1 VYIVSAFWEFWL
13 TKFSLFKQHW
23 NSIVSSFSKPLNFN
37 SGMKQNNG
45 QSGQYLNTETIG
57 MKPKNN
63 LTGPYF
69 KKELILADFRLANLS
84 RDCSVIGRREVLTG
98 KAKFGI
104 FGDGKEIIQM
114 ALAKQFKNGDWRSG
128 YYRDQTWMMAMGL
141 YDSLEFFHQLYGNI
155 DDQFNSGSGG
165 RVFNNHFSVPNIN
178 RDGTWRDL
186 TKQKNSSADISP
198 TAGQMPRL
206 LGLAYASK
214 LFRQNKDLK
223 QFTTL
228 SLNGN
233 EVAFGS
239 IGDASTSEGYFW
251 ETINAAGVLQVPMAV
266 SIYDDGYGISVP
278 KKYQTTKGSISEI
291 LKGFETEKD
300 KPGIRIFKGKGWDY
314 PGLIKLYEEG
324 IAICREQ
331 HTPVVFHIEE
341 VTQPQGHSTSGSH
354 ERYKSEERLKW
365 EIEFDPIRKMREWI
379 HSLDIATDEELDKIV
394 VEAEEEAKESRRKG
408 WESFQTPIKTERDA
422 LVKIINDRSCKCTDK
437 VKENSVDSYTEE
449 LKQVASP
456 IRKDN
461 FVTARKI
468 LRNICG
474 TCLKADNLN
483 EELNGWLK
491 RNYADALKG
500 YDSFLYNETP
510 TSVLNVKPVA
520 PVYSA
525 DSPEVPGRQV
535 LRDNYDKLFS
545 KYPLLVTFG
554 EDTGVI
560 GGVNQSLEG
569 LQKKFGELRITDT
582 GIREA
587 TILGQGLGLALRGM
601 RPIAEIQYLDYLMY
615 ALQILSDDLATTHYR
630 SAGKMV
636 APLII
641 STRGHR
647 LEGIWHSGSPMS
659 MLINSVRGVYVCSP
673 RDMTRAAGFYN
684 TLLEG
689 NDPAV
694 VIEPLNG
701 YRLKEKL
708 PDNLGEF
715 KIQLGIP
722 EILNPGTDLT
732 IVTYGSTVKIA
743 IEAVKQLALHDISV
757 ELIDVQTLIPFD
769 KNKMIVES
777 LKKTNRV
784 LFLDEDVP
792 GGTTAYMMQE
802 VLEKQNGWQFLDSPP
817 KTLAAKEHRPAYTTD
832 GDYFSKPNA
841 EDVFD
846 VVYGMM
852 KEAVPD
858 KY

>member
-1 VYIVSAFWEFWL
+1 
-13 TKFSLFKQHW
+13 
-23 NSIVSSFSKPLNFN
+23 
-37 SGMKQNNG
+37 MKQNSKSSNI
-45 QSGQYLNTETIG
+45 NI
-57 MKPKNN
+57 N
-63 LTGPYF
+63 
-69 KKELILADFRLANLS
+69 KKEILADFRLANLS
-84 RDCSVIGRREVLTG
+84 RDLSIIGRKEVLTG

-104 FGDGKEIIQM
+104 FGAGKEIIQI

-141 YDSLEFFHQLYGNI
+141 YDSLEFFHQLYGNTNRDI
-155 DDQFNSGSGG
+155 NPGSGG
-165 RVFNNHFSVPNIN
+165 RVFNNHFSIPNIN
-178 RDGTWRDL
+178 PDGSWRDL
-186 TKQKNSSADISP
+186 TKQKNSSSDISP

-214 LFRQNKDLK
+214 LFRQNKDLH
-223 QFTTL
+223 QFSTL
-228 SLNGN
+228 SHKGN

-239 IGDASTSEGYFW
+239 IGDASTSEGHFW

-266 SIYDDGYGISVP
+266 SVYDDGYGISVP
-278 KKYQTTKGSISEI
+278 KKYQTTKGSISEV
-291 LKGFETEKD
+291 LKGFESEKG

-314 PGLIKLYEEG
+314 AGLIELYEKG
-324 IAICREQ
+324 IAICRDE
-331 HTPVVFHIEE
+331 HTPVLFHIEE

-365 EIEFDPIRKMREWI
+365 EEEYDPITKMREWI
-379 HSLDIATDEELDKIV
+379 LNSDIATADELDKLV
-394 VEAEEEAKESRRKG
+394 VEAEEEAKASRLKG
-408 WESFQTPIKTERDA
+408 WEMFQDPIKIERDA
-422 LVKIINDRSCKCTDK
+422 LVKIISDRTCRCTEDA
-437 VKENSVDSYTEE
+437 KEDTVEHFTED
-449 LKQVASP
+449 LTKIIAP

-468 LRNICG
+468 LRNVCG
-474 TCLKADNLN
+474 SCLKADNLK
-483 EELNGWLK
+483 EELHGWLK
-491 RNYADALKG
+491 RNNEDARSS
-500 YDSFLYNETP
+500 YDSFLYNDTP
-510 TSVLNVKPVA
+510 TSVLKVKPIA
-520 PVYSA
+520 PVYSEN
-525 DSPEVPGRQV
+525 SPEVPGRQI
-535 LRDNYDKLFS
+535 LRDNYEKLFA
-545 KYPLLVTFG
+545 KYPKLVTFG
-554 EDTGVI
+554 EDVGGI

-587 TILGQGLGLALRGM
+587 TILGQGIGLSLRGM

-615 ALQILSDDLATTHYR
+615 ALQLLSDDLATTHYR
-630 SAGKMV
+630 TAGRMV

-647 LEGIWHSGSPMS
+647 LEGIWHSGSPIS

-689 NDPAV
+689 NDPAI

-701 YRLKEKL
+701 YRLKEKM
-708 PDNLGEF
+708 PDNIGEF
-715 KIQLGIP
+715 RLELGIP
-722 EILNPGTDLT
+722 EILSAGTDLT
-732 IVTYGSTVKIA
+732 VITYGSTVKVA
-743 IEAVKQLALHDISV
+743 LEAVKQLAAHDISV
-757 ELIDVQTLIPFD
+757 ELIDVQTLMPFD
-769 KNKMIVES
+769 RNKMILES

-802 VLEKQNGWQFLDSPP
+802 VLEKQGGWQYLDSPP
-817 KTLAAKEHRPAYTTD
+817 KTLTAKEHRPAYTTD

-841 EDVFD
+841 EDIFD
-846 VVYGMM
+846 LIYSMM
-852 KEAVPD
+852 KEAVPE

>member
-1 VYIVSAFWEFWL
+1 
-13 TKFSLFKQHW
+13 
-23 NSIVSSFSKPLNFN
+23 
-37 SGMKQNNG
+37 MKQNNHEPG
-45 QSGQYLNTETIG
+45 EYLIKENLVMKQNNNQSE
-57 MKPKNN
+57 K
-63 LTGPYF
+63 YF
-69 KKELILADFRLANLS
+69 NKESVLADYRMANLS
-84 RDCSVIGRREVLTG
+84 RSLSVIGRKEVLTG

-104 FGDGKEIIQM
+104 FGDGKEIIQL

-141 YDSLEFFHQLYGNI
+141 YDSLEFFHQLYGNT
-155 DDQFNSGSGG
+155 DNQFNTGSGG
-165 RVFNNHFSVPNIN
+165 RVFNNHFSIPNIN
-178 RDGTWRDL
+178 PDGSWRDL

-214 LFRQNKDLK
+214 LFRQNKDLQ

-228 SLNGN
+228 SVKGN

-266 SIYDDGYGISVP
+266 SVYDDGYGISVP

-314 PGLIKLYEEG
+314 AGLIKLYEEG

-354 ERYKSEERLKW
+354 ERYKSVERLKW
-365 EIEFDPIRKMREWI
+365 EEEFDPIKKMREWI
-379 HSLDIATDEELDKIV
+379 LSYEISTSEELDKIAL
-394 VEAEEEAKESRRKG
+394 EAEEEAKESRKKG
-408 WESFQTPIKTERDA
+408 WESFQNPIKIERDA
-422 LVKIINDRSCKCTDK
+422 LVKIINDRSCKCTEKAKEDTIENYAEDLKK
-437 VKENSVDSYTEE
+437 VP
-449 LKQVASP
+449 AP

-474 TCLKADNLN
+474 SCLKSDNLK
-483 EELNGWLK
+483 EELQGWLK
-491 RNYADALKG
+491 RNYANARKS

-510 TSVLNVKPVA
+510 SSVLNVKSIP

-525 DSPEVPGRQV
+525 DSQEVPGRQI
-535 LRDNYDKLFS
+535 LRDNYDKLFA
-545 KYPLLVTFG
+545 KYPLLLTFG
-554 EDTGVI
+554 EDTGGI

-587 TILGQGLGLALRGM
+587 TILGQGLGLSLRGM

-615 ALQILSDDLATTHYR
+615 ALQVLSDDLATTHYR
-630 SAGKMV
+630 TAGRMI

-689 NDPAV
+689 NDPAI

-701 YRLKEKL
+701 YRLKEKM
-708 PDNLGEF
+708 PDNIGEF
-715 KIQLGIP
+715 RLPLGIP
-722 EILNPGTDLT
+722 EILSHGTDLT

-743 IEAVKQLALHDISV
+743 MEAVKHLAAHDISV
-757 ELIDVQTLIPFD
+757 ELIDVQTLVPFD
-769 KNKMIVES
+769 RNKAILES
-777 LKKTNRV
+777 LKKTNRI
-784 LFLDEDVP
+784 LFLDEDLP

-802 VLEKQNGWQFLDSPP
+802 VLEKQGGWQYLDSPP

-832 GDYFSKPNA
+832 GDYFSKPSA

-846 VVYGMM
+846 VVYDMM
-852 KEAVPD
+852 KEAEPE

>member
-1 VYIVSAFWEFWL
+1 MKQINHQTDDLL
-13 TKFSLFKQHW
+13 TKE
-23 NSIVSSFSKPLNFN
+23 NV
-37 SGMKQNNG
+37 GMKQNNH
-45 QSGQYLNTETIG
+45 QSEKYLN
-57 MKPKNN
+57 
-63 LTGPYF
+63 
-69 KKELILADFRLANLS
+69 KESILADFRLANLS
-84 RDCSVIGRREVLTG
+84 RFLSVIGRREVLTG

-104 FGDGKEIIQM
+104 FGDGKEIVQI
-114 ALAKQFKNGDWRSG
+114 ALAKQFRNGDWRSG

-141 YDSLEFFHQLYGNI
+141 YDSLEFFHQLYGNT
-155 DDQFNSGSGG
+155 DNQFNTGSGG

-178 RDGTWRDL
+178 ADGSWRDL

-214 LFRQNKDLK
+214 LFRQNKDLH
-223 QFTTL
+223 QYTTL
-228 SLNGN
+228 STKGN
-233 EVAFGS
+233 EVAFGA

-266 SIYDDGYGISVP
+266 SVYDDGYGISVP

-291 LKGFETEKD
+291 LKGFETEGD

-314 PGLIKLYEEG
+314 AGLIKLYEEG
-324 IAICREQ
+324 IAICRDQ

-365 EIEFDPIRKMREWI
+365 EVDFDPIKKMREWI
-379 HSLDIATDEELDKIV
+379 ISSEIATAEELDKLT
-394 VEAEEEAKESRRKG
+394 VEAEEEAKESRRLG
-408 WESFQTPIKTERDA
+408 WESFQNPIKIERDA

-437 VKENSVDSYTEE
+437 VKEESVDAYTEE
-449 LKQVASP
+449 LQKVPAP

-474 TCLKADNLN
+474 SCIKSDNLN
-483 EELNGWLK
+483 EELQGWLK
-491 RNYADALKG
+491 RNYKDAVQS
-500 YDSFLYNETP
+500 YDSYLYNETP
-510 TSVLNVKPVA
+510 TSALNVKPIS

-535 LRDNYDKLFS
+535 LHDNYDKLFS
-545 KYPLLVTFG
+545 KYPKLVTFG
-554 EDTGVI
+554 EDTGGI

-630 SAGKMV
+630 TAGRMI

-647 LEGIWHSGSPMS
+647 LEGIWHSGSPMA
-659 MLINSVRGVYVCSP
+659 MLINSVRGIYVCSP

-689 NDPAV
+689 NSPAI

-708 PDNLGEF
+708 PDNIGEYRLP
-715 KIQLGIP
+715 LGIA
-722 EILNPGTDLT
+722 EIMNPGKDLT

-743 IEAVKQLALHDISV
+743 DVAVKQLALHDISV

-769 KNKMIVES
+769 LNKTVLES

-784 LFLDEDVP
+784 LFLDEDLP

-802 VLEKQNGWQFLDSPP
+802 VLEKQGGWQYLDSPP
-817 KTLAAKEHRPAYTTD
+817 KTLTAKEHRPAYTTD
-832 GDYFSKPNA
+832 GDYFSKPSA

-846 VVYGMM
+846 TVYAIM
-852 KEAVPD
+852 KEAEPE

>member
-1 VYIVSAFWEFWL
+1 
-13 TKFSLFKQHW
+13 
-23 NSIVSSFSKPLNFN
+23 
-37 SGMKQNNG
+37 MKQKSD
-45 QSGQYLNTETIG
+45 QSEQYLN
-57 MKPKNN
+57 
-63 LTGPYF
+63 
-69 KKELILADFRLANLS
+69 KESILADFRLANLS
-84 RDCSVIGRREVLTG
+84 RNLSVIGRREVLTG

-104 FGDGKEIIQM
+104 FGDGKEIIQLAM
-114 ALAKQFKNGDWRSG
+114 AKQFKNGDWRSG

-141 YDSLEFFHQLYGNI
+141 YNSLEFFHQLYGNT
-155 DDQFNSGSGG
+155 DSQFDTGSGG

-178 RDGTWRDL
+178 PDGSWRDL

-214 LFRQNKDLK
+214 LFRQNKDLQK
-223 QFTTL
+223 FTTL
-228 SLNGN
+228 SVKGN
-233 EVAFGS
+233 EVAFGA

-266 SIYDDGYGISVP
+266 SVYDDGYGISVP

-314 PGLIKLYEEG
+314 AGLIKVYEEG

-331 HTPVVFHIEE
+331 HTPVIFHIEE

-365 EIEFDPIRKMREWI
+365 EEEFDPIKKMREWI
-379 HSLDIATDEELDKIV
+379 LSSQIATAEELDKLM
-394 VEAEEEAKESRRKG
+394 VEAEEEAKESRKEG
-408 WESFQTPIKTERDA
+408 WESFQSPIRIERDA
-422 LVKIINDRSCKCTDK
+422 LVKIINDRSCRCTEK
-437 VKENSVDSYTEE
+437 AKEDSVDSYAED
-449 LKQVASP
+449 LVKVPAP

-461 FVTARKI
+461 FIAARKI

-474 TCLKADNLN
+474 SCLKSDNLN
-483 EELNGWLK
+483 EELQGWLK
-491 RNYADALKG
+491 RNYEDARRS

-510 TSVLNVKPVA
+510 TSALNVKPVS
-520 PVYSA
+520 PVYSS
-525 DSPEVPGRQV
+525 DSQEVPGRQI

-545 KYPLLVTFG
+545 KYPLLLTFG
-554 EDTGVI
+554 EDVGSI

-615 ALQILSDDLATTHYR
+615 ALQVLSDDLATTHYR
-630 SAGKMV
+630 TAGKMV

-659 MLINSVRGVYVCSP
+659 MLINSVRGVYVCAP

-689 NDPAV
+689 NDPAI

-701 YRLKEKL
+701 YRLKERL
-708 PDNLGEF
+708 PDNIGEF
-715 KIQLGIP
+715 RLQLGIP
-722 EILNPGTDLT
+722 EVLNIGTNLT

-743 IEAVKQLALHDISV
+743 MEAVKQLALHDISA
-757 ELIDVQTLIPFD
+757 ELIDVQTLVPFD
-769 KNKMIVES
+769 RNKMILES
-777 LKKTNRV
+777 LKKTNRI
-784 LFLDEDVP
+784 LFLDEDLP

-802 VLEKQNGWQFLDSPP
+802 VIEKQSGWQFLDSPP
-817 KTLAAKEHRPAYTTD
+817 KTLTAKEHRPAYTTD
-832 GDYFSKPNA
+832 GDYFSKPSV

-846 VVYGMM
+846 TVYGMM
-852 KEAVPD
+852 KEAVPE

>member
-1 VYIVSAFWEFWL
+1 
-13 TKFSLFKQHW
+13 
-23 NSIVSSFSKPLNFN
+23 
-37 SGMKQNNG
+37 MKQNNL
-45 QSGQYLNTETIG
+45 QSEEFLTKEING
-57 MKPKNN
+57 MKQENKVKGKGYN
-63 LTGPYF
+63 
-69 KKELILADFRLANLS
+69 KESVLADFRMANLS
-84 RDCSVIGRREVLTG
+84 RDLSIIGRREVLTG

-104 FGDGKEIIQM
+104 FGDGKEIIQL

-141 YDSLEFFHQLYGNI
+141 YDSLEFFHQLYGNT
-155 DDQFNSGSGG
+155 DKQFDTGSGG

-178 RDGTWRDL
+178 PDGSWRDL

-214 LFRQNKDLK
+214 LFRQNKELEK
-223 QFTTL
+223 FTTL
-228 SLNGN
+228 TVKGN

-266 SIYDDGYGISVP
+266 SVYDDGYGISVP

-314 PGLIKLYEEG
+314 PGLLKLYEEG
-324 IAICREQ
+324 IEICRTQ

-365 EIEFDPIRKMREWI
+365 EEEFDPIKKMREWI
-379 HSLDIATDEELDKIV
+379 LSSEIATAEELDKLAA
-394 VEAEEEAKESRRKG
+394 EAEEEAKESRRKG
-408 WESFQTPIKTERDA
+408 WESFQNPIRIERDA
-422 LVKIINDRSCKCTDK
+422 LVKIISDRSCKCTEE
-437 VKENSVDSYTEE
+437 VKENSIDSYTDD
-449 LKQVASP
+449 LKKVPAP

-474 TCLKADNLN
+474 TCLKSDNLN
-483 EELNGWLK
+483 EELQGWLK
-491 RNYADALKG
+491 RNYEDAHIS

-510 TSVLNVKPVA
+510 TSALNVKPVA

-525 DSPEVPGRQV
+525 DSQEVPGRQI
-535 LRDNYDKLFS
+535 LRENYDRLFS

-554 EDTGVI
+554 EDTGGI

-615 ALQILSDDLATTHYR
+615 ALQVLSDDLATTHYR
-630 SAGKMV
+630 TAGRMI

-659 MLINSVRGVYVCSP
+659 MLINSVRGIYVCSP

-689 NDPAV
+689 NSPAI

-701 YRLKEKL
+701 YRLKEKM
-708 PDNLGEF
+708 PDNIGEF
-715 KIQLGIP
+715 RLQLGIP
-722 EILNPGTDLT
+722 EIMSSGTDIT
-732 IVTYGSTVKIA
+732 IVSYGSTVKIA
-743 IEAVKQLALHDISV
+743 LEAVKQLAAHKISA

-769 KNKMIVES
+769 TKKMILES
-777 LKKTNRV
+777 LKKTNRI
-784 LFLDEDVP
+784 LFLDEDLP

-802 VLEKQNGWQFLDSPP
+802 VLEKQGGWQYLDSPP

-832 GDYFSKPNA
+832 GDYFSKPSA

-846 VVYGMM
+846 VIYAMM
-852 KEAVPD
+852 KESAPG

>member
-1 VYIVSAFWEFWL
+1 M
-13 TKFSLFKQHW
+13 TKE
-23 NSIVSSFSKPLNFN
+23 SI
-37 SGMKQNNG
+37 GMKQNNHE
-45 QSGQYLNTETIG
+45 SGQYLN
-57 MKPKNN
+57 
-63 LTGPYF
+63 
-69 KKELILADFRLANLS
+69 KKSVLADFRMANLS
-84 RDCSVIGRREVLTG
+84 RNLSIIGRREVLTG

-104 FGDGKEIIQM
+104 FGDGKEIIQL
-114 ALAKQFKNGDWRSG
+114 ALAKQFRNGDWRSG

-141 YDSLEFFHQLYGNI
+141 YDSLEFFHQLYGNT
-155 DDQFNSGSGG
+155 DNQFNTGSGG

-178 RDGTWRDL
+178 PDGSWRDL

-214 LFRQNKDLK
+214 LFRQNKDLH
-223 QFTTL
+223 QFSTL
-228 SLNGN
+228 STKGN

-266 SIYDDGYGISVP
+266 SVYDDGYGISVP
-278 KKYQTTKGSISEI
+278 KKYQTTKGSISDI

-314 PGLIKLYEEG
+314 AGLIKLYEEG
-324 IAICREQ
+324 IAICRDQ
-331 HTPVVFHIEE
+331 HAPVVFHIEE

-354 ERYKSEERLKW
+354 ERYKSEERLRW
-365 EIEFDPIRKMREWI
+365 EDEFDPIKKMREWI
-379 HSLDIATDEELDKIV
+379 LSSEIATADELDKLAA
-394 VEAEEEAKESRRKG
+394 EAEEEAKESRRKG
-408 WESFQTPIKTERDA
+408 WESFQNPIRIERDA
-422 LVKIINDRSCKCTDK
+422 LVKIINDRTCRCTDK
-437 VKENSVDSYTEE
+437 AKEDSVDYYTDE
-449 LKQVASP
+449 LKKVPAP

-461 FVTARKI
+461 FVTARRI

-474 TCLKADNLN
+474 SCIKSDNLN
-483 EELNGWLK
+483 EELQGWLK
-491 RNYADALKG
+491 RNYKDALHS
-500 YDSFLYNETP
+500 YDSYLYNETP
-510 TSVLNVKPVA
+510 TSALNVKPVA

-525 DSPEVPGRQV
+525 DSPEVPGRQI
-535 LRDNYDKLFS
+535 LRDNYDKLFT

-554 EDTGVI
+554 EDTGGI

-630 SAGKMV
+630 TAGRMI

-647 LEGIWHSGSPMS
+647 LEGIWHSGSPMA
-659 MLINSVRGVYVCSP
+659 MLINSVRGIYVCSP

-689 NDPAV
+689 NSPAI

-708 PDNLGEF
+708 PDNIGEF
-715 KIQLGIP
+715 RLQLGIP
-722 EILNPGTDLT
+722 EILSVGTDLT
-732 IVTYGSTVKIA
+732 IVSYGSTVKIA
-743 IEAVKQLALHDISV
+743 YEAVKQLALHDISV

-769 KNKMIVES
+769 KNNMIIES

-784 LFLDEDVP
+784 LFLDEDLP

-802 VLEKQNGWQFLDSPP
+802 VIEKQGGWQYLDSPP
-817 KTLAAKEHRPAYTTD
+817 KTLTAKEHRPAYTTD
-832 GDYFSKPNA
+832 GDYFSKPSS

-846 VVYGMM
+846 VIYAMM
-852 KEAVPD
+852 KEAEPE